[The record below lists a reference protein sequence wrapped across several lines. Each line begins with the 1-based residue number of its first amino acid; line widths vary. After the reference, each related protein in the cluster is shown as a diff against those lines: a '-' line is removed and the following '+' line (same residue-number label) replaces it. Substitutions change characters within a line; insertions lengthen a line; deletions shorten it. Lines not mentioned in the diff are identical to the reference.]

1 MPSID
6 EILIP
11 SAVANDYFANVP
23 FNSLVGIKRLNV
35 LIGPNNSGKSRL
47 LRSLFL
53 AGNKLQISTDD
64 PDARSVLK
72 GVRSALILSPQLKD
86 PYDRYSEKIRNLL
99 MQHPPSFHNCN
110 GQIMNIS
117 LIYQQVL
124 NLRNEFRNRFPE
136 AIEVCSG
143 IMQSLNATVNG
154 LKCLGEKSSPKGQ
167 PPSLPTPPFSNPQ
180 FVYIPTLRGMRL
192 GFNDENLKFAYFDRT
207 WFDYVKPDLSIPDSD
222 ITRIKENH
230 RGEMSGKTI
239 VTGLDFYDILKD
251 RLLGTLKD
259 RNFIRDFESFLS
271 RTFFHNKAVALI
283 PRRDHDTVNIKIGN
297 EKERPIQS
305 LGDGMQQLII
315 LTLPLFEHSD
325 KPLFLFIEEPELF
338 LHPGFQ
344 RVLIDTILAERDRQ
358 LYVFVATH
366 SSQFLDITLREES
379 CSVFRCSK
387 KESQGKDDEQEPKF
401 DVVNASIGEHE
412 LLRHIGQRPSSVM
425 FANCTIWVEGI
436 TDRLYY
442 GRFIELVMEQ
452 KKLNFI
458 ENLHFAFV
466 EYGGGNI
473 THWSFLDEE
482 EGIDVG
488 KVCARLFLI
497 SDMDED
503 KDQRHQILSDAL
515 GDRFCRLNV
524 REVENLLT
532 PEVILKVIHE
542 YEGEEVVLNEF
553 SQADYSSEY
562 LGKFIDE
569 RVLMDKT
576 KSKRSKKKKTCY
588 EDNTGTV
595 KDKVVFCRKALA
607 HMECVDDLS
616 DEARQIAEKLIEF
629 IRLENHL

>member
-11 SAVANDYFANVP
+11 SAVANDYFANTP

-72 GVRSALILSPQLKD
+72 GVRSALMLSPQLKD
-86 PYDRYSEKIRNLL
+86 PYDHYFEKIRNLL
-99 MQHPPSFHNCN
+99 MQGLPSFHNCD
-110 GQIMNIS
+110 GQMMNNS
-117 LIYQQVL
+117 QSYPQVL
-124 NLRNEFRNRFPE
+124 NLRNELRSRFSD
-136 AIEVCSG
+136 ANEVCSG

-154 LKCLGEKSSPKGQ
+154 LKSLGEKSSPKGQ
-167 PPSLPTPPFSNPQ
+167 PPILPTPPFSNPQ

-207 WFDYVKPDLSIPDSD
+207 WFDYVQPDLQIPNSE
-222 ITRIKENH
+222 ITRLKEAY

-239 VTGLDFYDILKD
+239 VTGLDFYDILRD

-344 RVLIDTILAERDRQ
+344 RVLIDEILAKSERQ

-379 CSVFRCSK
+379 CAVFRCSK
-387 KESQGKDDEQEPKF
+387 KESQEKHDEQEPKF

-412 LLRHIGQRPSSVM
+412 LLRHIGVRPSSVM

-442 GRFIELVMEQ
+442 GRFIQLMMKDQ
-452 KKLNFI
+452 HLNFI

-473 THWSFLDEE
+473 THWSFLDEDD
-482 EGIDVG
+482 GIDVER
-488 KVCARLFLI
+488 VCARLFLI
-497 SDMDED
+497 SDKDER
-503 KDQRHQILSDAL
+503 KDLRHEILEKAL
-515 GDRFCRLNV
+515 GNRFYRLGV
-524 REVENLLT
+524 KEVENLLSPDIIT
-532 PEVILKVIHE
+532 KVIRD
-542 YEGEEVVLNEF
+542 YEGNDIALNDF
-553 SQADYSSEY
+553 SHTDYANEY

-569 RVLMDKT
+569 NVLKDT
-576 KSKRSKKKKTCY
+576 TQSKRYGKLKTCY
-588 EDNTGTV
+588 ADPSGTV

-607 HMECVDDLS
+607 HMVGVDDLS
-616 DEARQIAEKLIEF
+616 DEARKIAGKLIEF
-629 IRLENHL
+629 IRRENHL

>member
-11 SAVANDYFANVP
+11 PAVGNDYFANDS

-53 AGNKLQISTDD
+53 AGKKLQISTDD
-64 PDARSVLK
+64 PDARSILD
-72 GVRSALILSPQLKD
+72 GVRTALITLPKLRPPYERLSA
-86 PYDRYSEKIRNLL
+86 KIRDLFNNNRPAFHDCDGQMMNNNRTLYQLVEKLRGEIWKNLPDQEPVCL
-99 MQHPPSFHNCN
+99 DIKRS
-110 GQIMNIS
+110 ID
-117 LIYQQVL
+117 
-124 NLRNEFRNRFPE
+124 
-136 AIEVCSG
+136 AIF
-143 IMQSLNATVNG
+143 NG
-154 LKCLGEKSSPKGQ
+154 LKSLGEKSSPKGQ

-180 FVYIPTLRGMRL
+180 FVYIPTLGGMRL

-239 VTGLDFYDILKD
+239 VTGLDFYDILRD

-315 LTLPLFEHSD
+315 LTLPLFDHSD

-387 KESQGKDDEQEPKF
+387 KESQEKDDEQEPKF

-412 LLRHIGQRPSSVM
+412 LLRHIGVRPSSVM

-473 THWSFLDEE
+473 THWSFLDEKAK
-482 EGIDVG
+482 GHCIFVG
-488 KVCARLFLI
+488 GLY
-497 SDMDED
+497 
-503 KDQRHQILSDAL
+503 LSGAFVQL
-515 GDRFCRLNV
+515 
-524 REVENLLT
+524 
-532 PEVILKVIHE
+532 
-542 YEGEEVVLNEF
+542 
-553 SQADYSSEY
+553 
-562 LGKFIDE
+562 
-569 RVLMDKT
+569 
-576 KSKRSKKKKTCY
+576 
-588 EDNTGTV
+588 
-595 KDKVVFCRKALA
+595 VF
-607 HMECVDDLS
+607 
-616 DEARQIAEKLIEF
+616 
-629 IRLENHL
+629 